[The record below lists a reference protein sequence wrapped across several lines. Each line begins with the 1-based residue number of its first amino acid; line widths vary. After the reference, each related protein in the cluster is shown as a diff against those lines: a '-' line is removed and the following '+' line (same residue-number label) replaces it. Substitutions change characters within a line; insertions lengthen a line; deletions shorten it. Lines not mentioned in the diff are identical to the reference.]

1 MVIETKVVIG
11 WFKLQLWM
19 WLAYC
24 LSNNN
29 LASELVENRSLLNQP
44 QSRRLWFLWL
54 QWIKIRSA
62 NESPIYLLVKCNR
75 VSSLRL
81 VQRHTYM
88 VTACGNLKNVP
99 CSQTTTSWEPS
110 MLQNFIQKG
119 HVLHWFHWWTIRLF
133 FNYKLPLGLKHFL
146 RQNGIE
152 KINVLL
158 PVIPIS
164 LVLSFDIYGSQN

>member
-88 VTACGNLKNVP
+88 VTAYGNLKNIP
-99 CSQTTTSWEPS
+99 CSQTTTSREPS
-110 MLQNFIQKG
+110 MLQFCIDFISEPSAY
-119 HVLHWFHWWTIRLF
+119 FSTI
-133 FNYKLPLGLKHFL
+133 NYLWALNTFCNRTGLK
-146 RQNGIE
+146 
-152 KINVLL
+152 K
-158 PVIPIS
+158 
-164 LVLSFDIYGSQN
+164 